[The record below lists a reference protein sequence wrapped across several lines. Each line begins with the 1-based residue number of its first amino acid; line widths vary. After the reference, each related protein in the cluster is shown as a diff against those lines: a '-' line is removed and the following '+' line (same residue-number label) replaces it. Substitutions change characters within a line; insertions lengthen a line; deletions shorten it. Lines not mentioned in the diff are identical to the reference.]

1 MRVGILTFHYGR
13 NYGALLQAYG
23 LRRVIAT
30 LGHDAAVIHYIPEY
44 SRMHMSPLETN
55 WLRLG
60 WRTYGPWLALRRRLR
75 TYRFNR
81 FKRVEFHLTRRCR
94 DKGELARQVGE
105 FDALVV
111 GSDQVWNLNGID
123 SDDQCYF
130 LDFPVPAGLRC
141 ISYAACCGRQDQPAL
156 HLGKVAKLLAN
167 FHTVGVRNK
176 VTAEFVRSL
185 AGRDSTVVADPTLL
199 IDYQAAEDG
208 YMPDSPYI
216 LVYALE
222 ERSFAEYARVLSG
235 LQQHL
240 RLPLWAVADGNAQW
254 RDTPFPGADRN
265 WFGVTPGR
273 FLSLVKHAAF
283 VVTDSFHGTIF
294 AVKYHRP
301 FVTLN
306 DGGWRNMRMFD
317 LANRYGLGQR
327 IKGVAEPLDPALL
340 LATEDLALIQDRFA
354 AHSRLS
360 LEFLAQALTGEQPA

>member
-23 LRRVIAT
+23 LRRAIAA

-44 SRMHMSPLETN
+44 SRMHMSPLESN

-60 WRTYGPWLALRRRLR
+60 WRTYGPWLALQRRVR

-81 FKRVEFHLTRRCR
+81 FKREELRLTRRCR
-94 DKGELARQVGE
+94 DKGELVQQVGA
-105 FDALVV
+105 FDAVVV

-123 SDDQCYF
+123 SEDQCYF
-130 LDFPVPAGLRC
+130 LDFPRPVGLRC
-141 ISYAACCGRQDQPAL
+141 ISYAACCGRQDQPAAY
-156 HLGKVAKLLAN
+156 LGKVSRLLAH
-167 FHTVGVRNK
+167 FHAVGVRNE

-185 AGRDSTVVADPTLL
+185 ADCDSTVVADPTLL
-199 IDYQAAEDG
+199 IDYEEAEDG
-208 YMPDSPYI
+208 YVPDCRYI

-222 ERSFAEYARVLSG
+222 GRSFTDYARVIAL
-235 LQQHL
+235 LRERV
-240 RLPLWAVADGNAQW
+240 RLPVWAVADGNAQW
-254 RDTPFPGADRN
+254 QDTPFPGAERN

-317 LANRYGLGQR
+317 LANRYGIGHR
-327 IKGVAEPLDPALL
+327 IKGIDEPLDHAMLL
-340 LATEDLALIQDRFA
+340 DTEDLALIQDRFA
-354 AHSRLS
+354 AHARLS
-360 LEFLAQALTGEQPA
+360 YEFLGKALAGEYPS